1 MSDVKK
7 QDGDGMKSKESG
19 GMKSIGCP
27 AENKVIKSPVKKEA
41 ADAKSSEEF
50 IPYCPCND
58 YLEEELSTECE
69 SCHKY
74 WHLCCDGLRG
84 LTEDMVSSL
93 ENWECPD
100 CYKCI
105 YSYKKKTEVSADCNS
120 MRVILKHELHLI
132 QPVIRVT
139 VENAIRKLVPKSICS
154 TDDVKEAV
162 KSYAEVTKENQRK
175 VIEEATLAKSS
186 KNVVES
192 VVRQLDADKIE
203 RERRKLNVVIL
214 NVPEPPETVSIGQK
228 KKLDTDFCRETL
240 GMESGDFDSCWR
252 VGKNDTMK
260 KDYCRPLI
268 IQMAD
273 METVNE
279 WTRDGRGL
287 QTESGHWINNDLCA
301 ADRRANF
308 LAREER
314 RKRLKSRS

>member
-7 QDGDGMKSKESG
+7 QDGMKSKESG
-19 GMKSIGCP
+19 GKKSIGCP
-27 AENKVIKSPVKKEA
+27 AENKFIKSPVKKEA
-41 ADAKSSEEF
+41 ADAKSSEEL

-74 WHLCCDGLRG
+74 WHLCCVGLSG

-120 MRVILKHELHLI
+120 MRVILKDELHLI

-154 TDDVKEAV
+154 MDDVKEAV

-186 KNVVES
+186 KNVVEC
-192 VVRQLDADKIE
+192 VVHQLDADKIE
-203 RERRKLNVVIL
+203 RERWKLNVVLL
-214 NVPEPPETVSIGQK
+214 NVPEPPETASIGQK

-260 KDYCRPLI
+260 KDYCWPLI

-279 WTRDGRGL
+279 WTRGGRGL
-287 QTESGHWINNDLCA
+287 QTESGHWINNDLCV

-308 LAREER
+308 LAQEER
-314 RKRLKSRS
+314 RKRLKSTS